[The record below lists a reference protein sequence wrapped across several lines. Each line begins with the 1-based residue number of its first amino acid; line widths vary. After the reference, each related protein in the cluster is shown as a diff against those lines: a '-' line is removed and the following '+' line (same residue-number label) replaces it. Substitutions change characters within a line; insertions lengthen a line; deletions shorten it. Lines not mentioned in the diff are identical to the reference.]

1 MRLPRHPAVAYLSL
15 VRRMKRWL
23 YITTAVLVG
32 FILGALFGRQYL
44 THPTPHELQLMHIA
58 SAQRAR
64 NTAEANL
71 QVLQV
76 LEDFGADPAK
86 DVCSTQ
92 LAFYYK
98 MFADAD
104 DTNAPGQSYL
114 LNQIKEDS
122 EKWPELKREF
132 EKWKS
137 RDVERDF
144 NHPQ

>member
-1 MRLPRHPAVAYLSL
+1 MKRSFVIAAVAL
-15 VRRMKRWL
+15 V
-23 YITTAVLVG
+23 A

-44 THPTPHELQLMHIA
+44 THPTPHELRLMHIA

-76 LEDFGADPAK
+76 LEDFGVDPAK
-86 DVCSTQ
+86 DFCSTQ

-104 DTNAPGQSYL
+104 DKNAPGQRYL
-114 LNQIKEDS
+114 LNQIKQAS

-144 NHPQ
+144 DHPQ